1 MRKSM
6 KQRVLCLLLAA
17 VMVLPAVGCG
27 GQNASGDLTGDHGSS
42 SPAAGQPESEQTIA
56 IDDVTPDENIA
67 MGRYVEEETDISE
80 YTSNVLDMQMLS
92 DGSIIILS
100 QMNLPIVSKDH
111 GITWEKRE
119 VQWFKDCFEKSDYI
133 FAAKAASDGTIG
145 VVYSV
150 HGDEEMHGKVVLIK
164 PDGTVIPVEVT
175 LENDEADLN
184 DIWVSDTGRFF
195 VTSYRDRNI
204 YEVKEDGTSEI
215 FLSPQQRADYV
226 RVVGN
231 VAAVDSYANAE
242 RVFELYDIETKE
254 LIEDEVLQS
263 FLKDYYGE
271 RSSNGN
277 YWYSMIYFMDKDNI
291 IYLAGEKGIHR
302 HVIGG
307 SAVEQLVDGG
317 LSRLESP
324 EYGIVGFLSLNDT
337 EFLVLFANLKLIKF
351 TYDPDVPTVPNNRIK
366 IYSLEESDDLRAAI
380 SVYQVK
386 NPDMFVEYEVGI
398 EGESSIT
405 RDDALKKLNTQIVAG
420 EGPDILCLN
429 GLPVDSYIEKGLLL
443 DVSSLVNDLAKEER
457 LFENLFHAFERDGG
471 IYAVPGQVA
480 IPMIGG
486 REKDIVHM
494 KDLKTIADKVE
505 ELRQDHPGK
514 AVFDW
519 IFPEQFMRAF
529 SLSSA
534 PAWKT
539 DGGEFNRDA
548 VEEFLTQ
555 IKRMYDVQM
564 DGLDEETIEWWT
576 RINEALVEERG
587 EKWMYDSLYYSTDVI
602 DFICGYAQIQ
612 VGSLTYP
619 YTYYMD
625 LSVTREKGLEDI
637 VFQPISGQSSH
648 VFMPSLLL
656 GVNAAS
662 PRVEYA
668 QDFLKQFLSKDAQA
682 AMSGFSVNRDALD
695 QQFTPNEDAV
705 GENGEYGSI
714 GTSDRNDEPVGLNIY
729 VPGQEQ
735 LDTFYGWMES
745 MDTPYVEDT
754 LLEETVL
761 EEGAKFIQGEQS
773 LNEALNAI
781 EQKIAIYLAE

>member
-17 VMVLPAVGCG
+17 MMVLLAAGCG
-27 GQNASGDLTGDHGSS
+27 GQDASGDLAGDHSGSS
-42 SPAAGQPESEQTIA
+42 PTAGQPEGGQA
-56 IDDVTPDENIA
+56 IDDVTPSENAA
-67 MGRYVEEETDISE
+67 MGRYVEEEVDISE
-80 YTSNVLDMQMLS
+80 YTNSVLDMQMLS
-92 DGSIIILS
+92 DGSIMILS
-100 QMNLPIVSKDH
+100 QYELPIVSKDN
-111 GITWEKRE
+111 GVTWEKKE

-133 FAAKAASDGTIG
+133 FAEKAASDGTIG

-150 HGDEEMHGKVVLIK
+150 HGDEEMHGNVVLIK

-242 RVFELYDIETKE
+242 RVFELHDIETKE
-254 LIEDEVLQS
+254 LIDDEVLQS

-271 RSSNGN
+271 RDSNGN
-277 YWYSMIYFMDKDNI
+277 YNYSMVYFIGEDNV
-291 IYLAGEKGIHR
+291 IYLAGKKGIHR

-317 LSRLESP
+317 LSRLGSP
-324 EYGIVGFLSLNDT
+324 EYGIVGFIPLNNT
-337 EFLVLFANLKLIKF
+337 EFLALFANLKLIKF

-366 IYSLEESDDLRAAI
+366 IYSLEESSDLRAAI
-380 SVYQVK
+380 SVYQVN

-443 DVSSLVNDLAKEER
+443 DVSSLVNDLAKEEK

-480 IPMIGG
+480 IPLIGG
-486 REKDIVHM
+486 REKDIANM
-494 KDLKTIADKVE
+494 KDLKTIADGVE
-505 ELRQDHPGK
+505 KLRQDNPGK
-514 AVFDW
+514 AIFDW
-519 IFPEQFMRAF
+519 IFPKQFMRAF

-534 PAWKT
+534 QVWKT
-539 DGGEFNRDA
+539 DSREFNRDA

-555 IKRMYDVQM
+555 IKRMYDAQM
-564 DGLDEETIEWWT
+564 DGLNEETIEWWT
-576 RINEALVEERG
+576 RINEAFVEERG
-587 EKWMYDSLYYSTDVI
+587 ENWMYNSLYYSTDVI
-602 DFICGYAQIQ
+602 DFMGDYTQIQ

-656 GVNAAS
+656 GINAAS
-662 PRVEYA
+662 PRMEYA

-695 QQFTPNEDAV
+695 QQFTPNEDVV

-714 GTSDRNDEPVGLNIY
+714 GTSGRNDEPIGLNIY
-729 VPGQEQ
+729 LPTQEQ

-754 LLEETVL
+754 LLEETVF
-761 EEGAKFIQGEQS
+761 EEGDKFIQGEQS
-773 LNEALNAI
+773 LDEALNAI
-781 EQKIAIYLAE
+781 EQKMAIYLAE